1 MYYIAGALVTA
12 CIILYFISR
21 SRDGPMYR
29 KGIMGV
35 LDRISFGILLVK
47 EKIVSRKRDG
57 NLLDPGAPKGI
68 TSSLE
73 QLNPGDNIPELYRE
87 YVVGKIS
94 LSLAVIIVGAVLAA
108 GLKYKSDSSA
118 GELADG
124 TITREDFAGD
134 PISVDLEA
142 SIDDSGDPISLQ
154 LNPKSLTD
162 EEIEVILPE
171 FYDLLGKK
179 LLAGNKS
186 FDQITEDVDLVSS
199 VKGYPFS
206 VEWSSSDTGLV
217 AAGSGAVTEVDS
229 ECQVIL
235 KASVRYMESVFE
247 KEFFLT
253 LKPRDYSGSKEIHY
267 ALEKLLKDSEEASR
281 ESRIWKIPEEY
292 EGQPIEWKKSVKDY
306 SAFVFAGV
314 LAVGMIIFVMSD
326 KDLAAKVE
334 EKKKKMKRAYPD
346 VIEKMI
352 LYIGA
357 GMTVRAAFF
366 KIASGGAPDDNP
378 IYSEMIFTCRELKS
392 GISEEEGYER
402 FGKRTGLQEYIRMAG
417 LLGQNLK
424 KGSADLLS
432 RLRAE
437 ADSAVAEKMQNCR
450 KLGEE
455 AVTKL
460 LLPMVLML
468 LVVMIMILLP
478 AFTSMNL

>member
-1 MYYIAGALVTA
+1 MYYIAGAVIIA
-12 CIILYFISR
+12 CIVLFFISK
-21 SRDGPMYR
+21 SRDGPVYR
-29 KGIMGV
+29 KGIMGI
-35 LDRISFGILLVK
+35 LDRISSEILLVK
-47 EKIVSRKRDG
+47 EKITGRKSGGHLTDSG
-57 NLLDPGAPKGI
+57 SPKGI
-68 TSSLE
+68 KSSLE
-73 QLNPGDNIPELYRE
+73 QLNPGDNITEKYRE
-87 YVVGKIS
+87 YVVRKLS
-94 LSLAVIIVGAVLAA
+94 LSLAVIIAGTVLAA

-118 GELADG
+118 GEISDG
-124 TITREDFAGD
+124 TITREGFAGN
-134 PISVDLEA
+134 PVSVDLEA

-154 LNPKSLTD
+154 LNPKRLTD
-162 EEIEVILPE
+162 KEIEAILPE

-179 LLAGNKS
+179 LLAKNRS
-186 FDQITEDVDLVSS
+186 FDQITENVDLISS
-199 VKGYPFS
+199 VNGYPFS

-217 AAGSGAVTEVDS
+217 AAGSGAVSEVDT

-235 KASVRYMESVFE
+235 KASVRYMDLTFE
-247 KEFFLT
+247 KEYFLT
-253 LKPRDYSGSKEIHY
+253 LKPRDYPENKEIHY
-267 ALEKLLKDSEEASR
+267 ALEKLLKESEETSR
-281 ESRIWKIPEEY
+281 ESQVWKIPEEY
-292 EGQPIEWKKSVKDY
+292 EGRPIEWKKSVKDY
-306 SAFVFAGV
+306 SSFVFAGV

-334 EKKKKMKRAYPD
+334 EKKKKMKSEYPD
-346 VIEKMI
+346 VVEKMI

-366 KIASGGAPDDNP
+366 KIASGGITDDNP

-424 KGSADLLS
+424 KGSADILS

-437 ADSAVAEKMQNCR
+437 ADSAVSEKMQNCR

>member
-1 MYYIAGALVTA
+1 MYYVAAAV
-12 CIILYFISR
+12 IITYIVLFFVSR
-21 SRDGPMYR
+21 SRDGPVYR
-29 KGIMGV
+29 KGIMGFF
-35 LDRISFGILLVK
+35 DRISSEILLIK
-47 EKIVSRKRDG
+47 ERMAGIRRGGAKT
-57 NLLDPGAPKGI
+57 APK
-68 TSSLE
+68 SSQAISSCLE
-73 QLNPGDNIPELYRE
+73 QLNPGDNIPERYRE
-87 YVVGKIS
+87 YVIKK
-94 LSLAVIIVGAVLAA
+94 LSLTLAVVIAGTMLAA
-108 GLKYKSDSSA
+108 GIKYKGDSSA
-118 GELADG
+118 GDISAG
-124 TITREDFAGD
+124 TIERDGFAGE
-134 PISVDLEA
+134 PITVDLEA

-154 LNPKSLTD
+154 INPKILTD
-162 EEIEVILPE
+162 EEIDKILPQ
-171 FYDLLGKK
+171 FYVQLGKE

-186 FDQITEDVDLVSS
+186 FDQITEDVHLVSS

-217 AAGSGAVTEVDS
+217 AAGSGEVTEVDE

-235 KASVRYMESVFE
+235 KASVRYMDQTYE
-247 KEFFLT
+247 KEFFLN
-253 LKPRDYSGSKEIHY
+253 LKPVDHSGNKEIHY
-267 ALEKLLKDSEEASR
+267 ALEKLLRESEESSR
-281 ESRIWKIPEEY
+281 ETQVWEIPEEY

-306 SAFVFAGV
+306 SSFVFAGV
-314 LAVGMIIFVMSD
+314 VAVGIIIFVMSD
-326 KDLAAKVE
+326 KDLATKVE
-334 EKKKKMKRAYPD
+334 EKKKKMKNAYPE

-366 KIASGGAPDDNP
+366 KIASGGGQDDNP

-392 GISEEEGYER
+392 GVSEEEGYER

-417 LLGQNLK
+417 LLSRNLK
-424 KGSADLLS
+424 KGSDDLLL